1 MAKPMPSPNF
11 SPAPTTTKKPQPKPL
26 PPQKTGARTPFFLPG
41 YVNDTYHVQNS
52 QSVER
57 ARTGLVPGAG
67 RPGTGAGGPGTGG
80 FLRAAPDGMHPCR
93 REQLLRVC
101 LKIASR
107 QLCVPLCGRFDS
119 DEGCLLYTS
128 QRCFRPDGAYIPFLS
143 AACSHPGCVGR
154 FLLPST
160 ELSCGLLYTFL

>member
-11 SPAPTTTKKPQPKPL
+11 SPAPTPTKKPQPKPL

-41 YVNDTYHVQNS
+41 YVNDTYHVKNS

-119 DEGCLLYTS
+119 DEG
-128 QRCFRPDGAYIPFLS
+128 DAAGYIDRIWS
-143 AACSHPGCVGR
+143 KYAAKWG
-154 FLLPST
+154 
-160 ELSCGLLYTFL
+160 GLCPKGYLWWIP